1 MTLCTSGKKSLFKTL
16 MMSNSYVLMEQFR
29 CYSLKSVI
37 SAIYVEKS
45 SSRFWDSLYKVER
58 YAELSRTR
66 RPSVMLNFSDV
77 TQAAA
82 QMNTRNSFGPI
93 GLVYGSNV
101 WSAGPE
107 IEKYHEFNIQISQ
120 RIYKIFLNSPVSTKR
135 S

>member
-1 MTLCTSGKKSLFKTL
+1 

-58 YAELSRTR
+58 YAELCRTR

-82 QMNTRNSFGPI
+82 QMNIRNSFGRI
-93 GLVYGSNV
+93 GPVYGSN
-101 WSAGPE
+101 
-107 IEKYHEFNIQISQ
+107 
-120 RIYKIFLNSPVSTKR
+120 T
-135 S
+135 